1 MVRHDEDNALERW
14 TAIPDLMLESI
25 RGLDA
30 QALDLRREPDKWS
43 IGELVHH
50 LIEAQ
55 VIATSIVVAALGSPG
70 CTYDWSWML
79 PGGSWMERLGYRS
92 KPLDNPQPMLR
103 ALNAYTAS
111 LAGAPADGL
120 AREVY
125 LRDAPDAEL
134 RKMSVAEV
142 LLQEFRHAEEH
153 VEEIRKTRQHHRV

>member
-14 TAIPDLMLESI
+14 TAIPDLMLES
-25 RGLDA
+25 
-30 QALDLRREPDKWS
+30 
-43 IGELVHH
+43 
-50 LIEAQ
+50 
-55 VIATSIVVAALGSPG
+55 
-70 CTYDWSWML
+70 
-79 PGGSWMERLGYRS
+79 
-92 KPLDNPQPMLR
+92 PMLR